1 MFNYQ
6 KKVFLS
12 GAGVRGLTEDAL
24 LVFLVSLLRGLNKKL
39 LFLSTSDSLN
49 KRLCRKSSWFKDSLV
64 YYPEKETRQAV
75 PGFLSQ
81 YNRQRSQ
88 AIIKVATRSSV
99 CCLSTIKSSKKA
111 DINKKTKPVVF
122 KIKTGDVI
130 DRDLFIGESLSLGYK
145 KVETVFRAGDISVRG
160 DIVDVFPVYEK
171 QPIRVSFN
179 FNSVE
184 TISCRCFFDLINAS
198 CCLFDKRK
206 VVLFDFVFIF
216 NIFSVFLFSWLRP
229 TLFFAETIIQF
240 GCFFCVS
247 FFSFFVIR
255 SDLLST

>member
-99 CCLSTIKSSKKA
+99 CCLSTIKSSNKA

-216 NIFSVFLFSWLRP
+216 NIFSVF
-229 TLFFAETIIQF
+229 
-240 GCFFCVS
+240 S
-247 FFSFFVIR
+247 F
-255 SDLLST
+255 